1 MAQTYSSQIEKVTFT
16 FNIPIELK
24 ELEKWQ
30 KGIALALNDKE
41 YMNLTKELGS
51 DTGYVYKY

>member
-1 MAQTYSSQIEKVTFT
+1 MAQTYGNQIEKVTFI
-16 FNIPIELK
+16 IPIELK

-30 KGIALALNDKE
+30 KGITLALHDKE
-41 YMNLTKELGS
+41 YMNLTKELSS